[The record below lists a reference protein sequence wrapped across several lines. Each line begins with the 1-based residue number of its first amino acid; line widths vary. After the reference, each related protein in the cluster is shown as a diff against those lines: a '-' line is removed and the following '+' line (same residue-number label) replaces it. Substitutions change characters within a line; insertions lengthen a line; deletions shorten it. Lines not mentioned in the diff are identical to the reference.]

1 MSGSLDGIRV
11 LELGQLIAGPFCG
24 QLLADNGAEVLKI
37 EPPNSGDA
45 MREWGRADDKGKPIW
60 WSVIARNKKS
70 VTLNLRLSE
79 GQDILKQLVADA
91 DILIENFR
99 PGTMERWGLGYDV
112 LSKINPRLIMVRI
125 SGFGQTG
132 PYAERAGFASVCEAM
147 GGLRHIAG
155 YPDRPSVRS
164 GISMGDSLAG
174 VFGAMGALLALQA
187 RHVSGKGQVVDS
199 SIYESALAMTEAIV
213 AEYDRGGHIRTR
225 TGPSLP
231 GIAPSNAYPCS
242 NGRDVIIG
250 ANQDTVY
257 KRMCT
262 AMGQPDLAIDPR
274 FDTHRARGANAN
286 ELDDIIGQWTRT
298 HTAEEVVGILSEA
311 GVPVGLEFT
320 AVEMLADPHYQDRES
335 IVHVNDGK
343 GNRTAMQNVFPRLS
357 DTRGEIRHPGP
368 ELGEHTVETLTTLLG
383 LTDQQIDLLRESGT
397 IQ

>member
-1 MSGSLDGIRV
+1 MTGSLDGIRV

-24 QLLADNGAEVLKI
+24 QLLADNGAEVLKV
-37 EPPNSGDA
+37 EPPKTGDA
-45 MREWGRADDKGKPIW
+45 MRNWGRADDAGTPIW

-70 VTLNLRLSE
+70 ITLNLRMTE
-79 GQDILKQLVADA
+79 GQEILKKLVADA
-91 DILIENFR
+91 DVLIENFR
-99 PGTMERWGLGYDV
+99 PGTMERWGLGYDI
-112 LSKINPRLIMVRI
+112 LSEINPKLIMVRI

-132 PYAERAGFASVCEAM
+132 PYSDRAGFASVCEAM

-187 RHVSGKGQVVDS
+187 RHVTGKGQIVDS
-199 SIYESALAMTEAIV
+199 SIYESALAMTEAVV

-242 NGRDVIIG
+242 DGRDVIIG

-257 KRMCT
+257 RRMCA
-262 AMGQPDLAIDPR
+262 AMQMPDLATDPR
-274 FDTHRARGANAN
+274 FESHRARGENA
-286 ELDDIIGQWTRT
+286 DAIDAIIADWSRTRT
-298 HTAEEVVGILSEA
+298 AEDVVDIMSEA

-320 AVEMLADPHYQDRES
+320 AIEMLADPHYQDRES
-335 IVHVNDGK
+335 IVHIDDAQ
-343 GNRTAMQNVFPRLS
+343 GNPLAMQNVFPRLT
-357 DTRGEIRHPGP
+357 DTKGEIRHTGP
-368 ELGEHTVETLTTLLG
+368 ELGQHTVETLTSLLG
-383 LTDQQIDLLRESGT
+383 LSAQQVETLQASGA
-397 IQ
+397 I

>member
-1 MSGSLDGIRV
+1 MNGALDGIRV

-37 EPPNSGDA
+37 EPPKTGDA
-45 MREWGRADDKGKPIW
+45 MREWGRSDDNGKPIW

-70 VTLNLRLSE
+70 VTLNLRLAA

-91 DILIENFR
+91 DVLIENFR
-99 PGTMERWGLGYDV
+99 PGTMERWGLSYEE
-112 LSKINPRLIMVRI
+112 LSRINPRLIMVRI

-164 GISMGDSLAG
+164 GISIGDSLAG

-187 RHVSGKGQVVDS
+187 RHVTGRGQIVDS
-199 SIYESALAMTEAIV
+199 SIYESSLAMTEAIV
-213 AEYDRGGHIRTR
+213 AEYDRGGHIRSR

-242 NGRDVIIG
+242 NERDVIIG

-262 AMGQPDLAIDPR
+262 AMDQPELATDPR
-274 FDTHRARGANAN
+274 FDSHRSRGANAE
-286 ELDDIIGQWTRT
+286 ELDDIIGQWTQT
-298 HTAEEVVGILSEA
+298 HTAEEVVKILSDA

-320 AVEMLADPHYQDRES
+320 AVEMLADPHYQERES
-335 IVHVNDGK
+335 IIHVADAQGDK
-343 GNRTAMQNVFPRLS
+343 IAMQNVFPRLN
-357 DTRGEIRHPGP
+357 DTTGQIRHTGP
-368 ELGEHTVETLTTLLG
+368 TLGEHTVETLTNLLG
-383 LTDQQIDLLRESGT
+383 LSDQQVDLLRESGT
-397 IQ
+397 I